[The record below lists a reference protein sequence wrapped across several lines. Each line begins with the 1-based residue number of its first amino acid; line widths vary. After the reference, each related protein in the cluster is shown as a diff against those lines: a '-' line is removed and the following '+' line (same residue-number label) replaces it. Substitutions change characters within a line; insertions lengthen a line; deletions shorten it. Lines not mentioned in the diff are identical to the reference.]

1 VSLRGGAGSDGYARD
16 MAYLL
21 VLLLA
26 AAAGA
31 GVGVATYRS
40 GARPRSDPSA
50 WSRGYEAEPEPEAV
64 EPSPADATASSR
76 RPLPDDPTTESRV
89 IGAVGLFVVCLV
101 AAGAIVGA
109 LFAAYL
115 AVRGAFG
122 G

>member
-1 VSLRGGAGSDGYARD
+1 MWLPGDAGSDGYARA

-21 VLLLA
+21 VLVLA

-31 GVGVATYRS
+31 AVGVATYRDGS
-40 GARPRSDPSA
+40 RPRSDPST
-50 WSRGYEAEPEPEAV
+50 WSRGYEAEPETA
-64 EPSPADATASSR
+64 PAPATSERATTAARS
-76 RPLPDDPTTESRV
+76 LPDDPTTQSRV
-89 IGAVGLFVVCLV
+89 IGALGLLVVCLV

>member
-1 VSLRGGAGSDGYARD
+1 

-26 AAAGA
+26 VAAGA
-31 GVGVATYRS
+31 AVGVATYRNGS
-40 GARPRSDPSA
+40 RPRSDPSA
-50 WSRGYEAEPEPEAV
+50 WSRGYEAEPEPQPAPATA
-64 EPSPADATASSR
+64 EPSTTAGRS
-76 RPLPDDPTTESRV
+76 LPDDPTTQSRV
-89 IGAVGLFVVCLV
+89 IGALGLLVVCLV

-109 LFAAYL
+109 LFAAYV

>member
-1 VSLRGGAGSDGYARD
+1 

-21 VLLLA
+21 VLVLA
-26 AAAGA
+26 VAAGA
-31 GVGVATYRS
+31 AVGVATYRN
-40 GARPRSDPSA
+40 GARPRSDPST
-50 WSRGYEAEPEPEAV
+50 WSRGYEAEPEPAPAPAMS
-64 EPSPADATASSR
+64 EPPATSGRS
-76 RPLPDDPTTESRV
+76 LPDDPTTQSRV
-89 IGAVGLFVVCLV
+89 IGALGLLVVCLV